1 MTSTTASPDVD
12 RVGTPRRMDAAHPR
26 GGTRRAVLYGVRKLA
41 LLALTLWAAIT
52 LNFILPRLMPG
63 SPADAALAKLA
74 QNGPV
79 SDATKAAIEAQLGVP
94 TGNLAEQY
102 VAYLHQVVTLDFGVS
117 YTFYPQTVAELVS
130 TALPYTLVLVGV
142 VTVIA
147 FVLGTLLGV
156 LAAWKRGTWLDTLP
170 TLAGSFAS
178 AFPYFWTALL
188 LLFFA
193 GYVARLF
200 PTSGAYGPTATPQ
213 LSVAFLGDALYHAI
227 LPALTILITS
237 LGGWILGMRN
247 TMISTLGDDYVTFA
261 EANGLKPRT
270 VALRYAARNAILP
283 NLTSFGLALG
293 GVVGGSILVERV
305 FGYPG
310 IGYLLFNAVTNQDYP
325 LMQALFLMITVSVLV
340 ANFLVDILYGVLD
353 PRTRR

>member
-1 MTSTTASPDVD
+1 MTSTTHLAAP
-12 RVGTPRRMDAAHPR
+12 DAAAAEENARPAGR
-26 GGTRRAVLYGVRKLA
+26 GTGMYLLRKLG
-41 LLALTLWAAIT
+41 LFVLTLWAAAT

-63 SPADAALAKLA
+63 SPTDAALAKLA

-79 SDATKAAIEAQLGVP
+79 TEATKAAIEAQLGVP
-94 TGNLAEQY
+94 GGNLWDQY
-102 VAYLHQVVTLDFGVS
+102 VAYLQQILTLDFGVS
-117 YTFYPQTVAELVS
+117 YTFYPQSVSELVA
-130 TALPYTLVLVGV
+130 TALPYTIILVGV

-147 FVLGTLLGV
+147 FVIGTLLGV
-156 LAAWKRGTWLDTLP
+156 LAAWKRGTWIDALP
-170 TLAGSFAS
+170 TIGGSFLS

-193 GYVARLF
+193 GYVFRLF
-200 PTSGAYGPTATPQ
+200 PTSGAYGPTVVPEF
-213 LSVAFLGDALYHAI
+213 SWSFLADALYHAA
-227 LPALTILITS
+227 LPALTLLLTG

-261 EANGLKPRT
+261 EANGLKAHT

-293 GVVGGSILVERV
+293 GVVGGSVLVEQV
-305 FGYPG
+305 FGFPG
-310 IGYLLFNAVTNQDYP
+310 VGYLLYNAVTNQDYP

-340 ANFLVDILYGVLD
+340 ANVLVDLLYGVLD
-353 PRTRR
+353 PRTRK